1 MIRLEHVTKKFQ
13 ATDTIALS
21 NISLYIKPGEL
32 CFIKGSSGSGKTTL
46 FRTLMKDL
54 IPDEGLIYVN
64 GKNLMQIE
72 KKQIPYFR
80 RNFGVVF
87 QDYKLID
94 SKNIFENVALTR
106 YVTGVAD
113 KNLTL
118 HVYRAL
124 RIVGMENDYKRYPKQ
139 LSGGEQQRVAIAR
152 ALVGNPTIILA
163 DEPTRNLDP
172 EKSREIMELLVEI
185 HKQLGTTMLIATHD
199 DNAIAGLE
207 GRVFNLTNG
216 SLM

>member
-207 GRVFNLTNG
+207 GSVFNLTNG

>member
-207 GRVFNLTNG
+207 GSVFNLTNG
-216 SLM
+216 SLV

>member
-216 SLM
+216 SLV